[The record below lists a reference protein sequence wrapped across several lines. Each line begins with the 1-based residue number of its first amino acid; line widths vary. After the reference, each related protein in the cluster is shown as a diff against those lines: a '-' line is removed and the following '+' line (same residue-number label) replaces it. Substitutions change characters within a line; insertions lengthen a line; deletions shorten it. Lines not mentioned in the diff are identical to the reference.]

1 MSSINQNQA
10 RVLKALA
17 HPTRLQI
24 VEILKDGETCVCE
37 ILPALGLEQSNV
49 SQHLAVLRQQGI
61 LDFRKEGL
69 RVIYWIKDKRAS
81 DIVDLVNQILIDR
94 LKETETTLR
103 ILKEAKQ
110 R

>member
-10 RVLKALA
+10 RILKSLA

-24 VEILKDGETCVCE
+24 LEILKDGEKCVCE

-49 SQHLAVLRQQGI
+49 SQHLAILRQQEI

-69 RVIYWIKDKRAS
+69 KVIYWVRDKRALA
-81 DIVDLVNQILIDR
+81 IVDLINQILIDR
-94 LKETETTLR
+94 LKETETTLK
-103 ILKEAKQ
+103 ILKEAK
-110 R
+110 

>member
-1 MSSINQNQA
+1 MNSINQNQA

-24 VEILKDGETCVCE
+24 LEILKDGEKCVCE

-49 SQHLAVLRQQGI
+49 SQHLAILRQQGI

-69 RVIYWIKDKRAS
+69 RVVYWVKDKRAS
-81 DIVDLVNQILIDR
+81 DIVDLINQILVDR
-94 LKETETTLR
+94 LKETETTLK
-103 ILKEAKQ
+103 ILEEAK
-110 R
+110 